1 MREAPRRLAAGRAA
15 GAGFFCTR
23 CSNRLRTR
31 LRVLIRSA
39 AAAREGEEGDNFY
52 VVEQGSFEASV
63 GGARVASYEGRGSFG
78 ELALMY
84 NCPRAATVTGA
95 WVRGWVGVRVG
106 AWVGAWVGARM
117 GACVGARV

>member
-1 MREAPRRLAAGRAA
+1 MREAPRRLAAGRA
-15 GAGFFCTR
+15 GDAGFFRTH
-23 CSNRLRTR
+23 CSGGRLRTR
-31 LRVLIRSA
+31 LRFLIHST

-95 WVRGWVGVRVG
+95 RV
-106 AWVGAWVGARM
+106 
-117 GACVGARV
+117 